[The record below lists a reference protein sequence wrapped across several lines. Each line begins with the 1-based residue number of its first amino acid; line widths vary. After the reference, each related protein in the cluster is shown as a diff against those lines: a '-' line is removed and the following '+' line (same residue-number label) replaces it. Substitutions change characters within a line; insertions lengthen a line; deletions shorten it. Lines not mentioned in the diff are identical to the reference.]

1 MALRISEGTLEGRGL
16 RIAIVA
22 SHFTPELTRRLV
34 DGALRVVA
42 SAGVPDSA
50 LHLVNVPGAFELPMA
65 AEELARQ
72 GTSDAIVC
80 VGCVIRGETAHFDYV
95 AGEAARGID
104 RVARSHHLP
113 VTRWRRRSGWR
124 RSIERS
130 GRGDHRGRRGPGTAA
145 ESGAD
150 GRGEGSGREGGL
162 PKSHIV
168 VISGLPGSG
177 KNTTAR
183 LLARRLPRAAHIEA
197 DALQ

>member
-34 DGALRVVA
+34 DGALRVAA
-42 SAGVPDSA
+42 SAGIPDSA

-95 AGEAARGID
+95 AGEAARGIA

-113 VTRWRRRSGWR
+113 VTLGVITAENREQAEARAGGAKTNMGADAMAAAIRMATLYRTLGVRRPPRQA
-124 RSIERS
+124 
-130 GRGDHRGRRGPGTAA
+130 GPGY
-145 ESGAD
+145 
-150 GRGEGSGREGGL
+150 GG
-162 PKSHIV
+162 
-168 VISGLPGSG
+168 
-177 KNTTAR
+177 
-183 LLARRLPRAAHIEA
+183 
-197 DALQ
+197 